1 MKLKRIILS
10 LAMIALLGSCASA
23 YKNMNPGSL
32 NYISNSTDENVKLEY
47 KYELLN
53 KKYKKKEL
61 AKGVRLIAVK
71 ITNDSGRDLMFGKDI
86 KLAYQDGSTIY
97 IMENEKVFSAL
108 KQSVPSYLW
117 YLLLTP
123 VNLYTNESQNGFQTE
138 TTSTPIGLVIGPG
151 LAGVNMIAASSSN
164 KKFQQDLLNYN
175 VNGVTIKSGEN
186 IAGLVGIRSDDYN
199 AIKINIK

>member
-61 AKGVRLIAVK
+61 AKGVRLIPVK
-71 ITNDSGRDLMFGKDI
+71 ITNDSGRDLVFGKDI
-86 KLAYQDGSTIY
+86 KLTYQDGSTIY
-97 IMENEKVFSAL
+97 IMENEKVLSAL
-108 KQSVPSYLW
+108 KQSVPSY
-117 YLLLTP
+117 
-123 VNLYTNESQNGFQTE
+123 
-138 TTSTPIGLVIGPG
+138 
-151 LAGVNMIAASSSN
+151 
-164 KKFQQDLLNYN
+164 
-175 VNGVTIKSGEN
+175 
-186 IAGLVGIRSDDYN
+186 
-199 AIKINIK
+199 